1 MFHFLIWFFKEHP
14 FWVVGAQYFR
24 GSKAFTYNEGGKGWV
39 NEIEGLI
46 NQKCPEADLRIENGL
61 TNDLFRYSD
70 IEDRRE
76 EVGGGKE
83 LFNHRI

>member
-1 MFHFLIWFFKEHP
+1 M
-14 FWVVGAQYFR
+14 GAQYFR
-24 GSKAFTYNEGGKGWV
+24 GSKAFTYNEGGKGWL

-70 IEDRRE
+70 IEDRRK
-76 EVGGGKE
+76 EVGGGK
-83 LFNHRI
+83 NAGPRIL